1 VSALC
6 RAPVALRILYA
17 LLSMTLCPE
26 HHVLCLSVTPRPLL
40 QVVKALTAADTAY
53 SAVPSKGTT
62 DSSTLAGKD
71 ATLVALVQV
80 NLITGTLQS
89 QNIRPVP

>member
-1 VSALC
+1 
-6 RAPVALRILYA
+6 
-17 LLSMTLCPE
+17 M
-26 HHVLCLSVTPRPLL
+26 
-40 QVVKALTAADTAY
+40 QVVKALIAADTAY

-80 NLITGTLQS
+80 NLIKDTLQS
-89 QNIRPVP
+89 QSVWSVSYHAR